1 MSLVA
6 AYSPGS
12 KQKQYVCVEINN
24 TYALAGGYIPSGPN
38 VQGTFNSPLLLP
50 IVATISVSAGGTVTA
65 AGPNFIFGGA
75 ALSYIVTITLNRK
88 FSGNLN
94 FILGSLNN
102 DFVSYDK
109 LCNFSVGN
117 PDILSFDTEV
127 VGNCLQ
133 AVFNSNPVTPKTIG
147 WSEVDEITTLTF
159 TLTRQNI
166 GSSVSMD
173 LGFIEKS
180 FAKWEKEDN
189 PLSWTDPET
198 NTNYTTLPAGVYE
211 VTCQE
216 NNERV
221 SYIKELCYKVTSPIS
236 FDYSANPLEPWDAY
250 NGIRPR
256 TDGIPFLTYS
266 GPPSLVAEFSAD
278 GTFLY
283 TISGSTI
290 FVNVYN
296 SQFVATTSYSIPI
309 SFISFPA
316 AAAYIPVGLAV
327 HDDTGNIYIMYMD
340 NAISRRLHLA
350 FVKNGILNYV
360 GDCQY
365 ISPAIVGIEGH
376 DICFTKSDQLI
387 FAHGDKIHLVDH
399 TTGIIN
405 VGSYVTIS
413 PINSGNAVSIRN
425 VSKYYNGDL
434 HLSGGE
440 SVLGNAVYIYDGETY
455 TKIKTWSAANS
466 VTIPDSPLSVAYP
479 INPEIRFNR
488 LFIKNLETQD
498 VTVDD
503 RDIITGQSI
512 TIPSTAVIKDCN
524 PTDTNIV
531 SWTETLC
538 YVHDKNVI
546 SQGIVEIS
554 NSGIIL
560 SDACDPVGGFIS
572 PAPNIYQTF
581 THNLSGDRLYAVGS
595 NLLDTYDWST
605 INAPTL
611 LTSVAITGLVSVTET
626 IKSVRTRWTNGSLW
640 VMTEV
645 VIGINRIFRFY
656 TIDPITAVLSFQGE
670 AIYSAGINN
679 NGHFTWGVDDEIY
692 FSRNNGLGTYRVSTL
707 SKTTYEIQNFV
718 LDAPF
723 VIENINTDLPNQQ
736 LILTRSGSSTIYFY
750 SYYGDFVSECIGTSV
765 YRDAIH
771 APFGI
776 FEVGTT
782 PHKIKKVFLKDILSG
797 EVSSYYHDYYTGLD
811 VILPPLTRIIDC
823 DAISNANSINNSSS
837 VNPRFIIITGIGSWQ
852 KSVNAPNAKSVTVSR
867 IAGTITVN
875 DSINGAQNVN
885 FGPASFTWSGD
896 ALGNDIIVNGIAAG
910 SRFSV
915 NWVE

>member
-75 ALSYIVTITLNRK
+75 ALSYIVIITLNRK

-133 AVFNSNPVTPKTIG
+133 AIFNSNPATSKTIG

-180 FAKWEKEDN
+180 FAKWEKEDS

-278 GTFLY
+278 GTSLY

-296 SQFVATTSYSIPI
+296 NQFVATTSYSIPI

-365 ISPAIVGIEGH
+365 TSPAVVGTEGH

-399 TTGIIN
+399 TTGIID

-413 PINSGNAVSIRN
+413 PINTGNAVSIRN

-479 INPEIRFNR
+479 INPEIKFNR
-488 LFIKNLETQD
+488 LYIKNIETNKLSI
-498 VTVDD
+498 DD
-503 RDIITGQSI
+503 RDIITGLEISI
-512 TIPSTAVIKDCN
+512 PKNSVIVDCN
-524 PTDTNIV
+524 AQTTNEVAWTDDICYTIDKNIV
-531 SWTETLC
+531 S
-538 YVHDKNVI
+538 
-546 SQGIVEIS
+546 QGFVEIS
-554 NSGIIL
+554 GGQIVSNA
-560 SDACDPVGGFIS
+560 ACNPVGGFVPPVAITYS
-572 PAPNIYQTF
+572 SM
-581 THNLSGDRLYAVGS
+581 THNLSGNVLYALNAGGLTLDSYNWTVISTPGGLVSTPLTGLTVGATPKSLRTRWLDGTMWLMTEQVVGS
-595 NLLDTYDWST
+595 NRNFVFWIVNTSTGACTRQGVVTYPAGS
-605 INAPTL
+605 NA
-611 LTSVAITGLVSVTET
+611 
-626 IKSVRTRWTNGSLW
+626 
-640 VMTEV
+640 
-645 VIGINRIFRFY
+645 
-656 TIDPITAVLSFQGE
+656 
-670 AIYSAGINN
+670 
-679 NGHFTWGVDDEIY
+679 NGHFTWGVDDNLY
-692 FSRNNGLGTYRVSTL
+692 FTATVAASTYRIYKL
-707 SKTTYEIQNFV
+707 SKISYNTVEFIADVNYV
-718 LDAPF
+718 VD
-723 VIENINTDLPNQQ
+723 NINTDIPNQR
-736 LILTRSGSSTIYFY
+736 LILSKAATTGLDFFSYSGQFLATCGGATYQ
-750 SYYGDFVSECIGTSV
+750 
-765 YRDAIH
+765 DAMA

-776 FEVGTT
+776 FAVGDTINRV
-782 PHKIKKVFLKDILSG
+782 KRVFVKDLITG
-797 EVSSYYHDYYTGLD
+797 NVTSYYHDYLTGEDIL
-811 VILPPLTRIIDC
+811 LPPMARIVSC
-823 DAISNANSINNSSS
+823 DNTIIPASPSI
-837 VNPRFIIITGIGSWQ
+837 PRFQLFTGIVSFNKQ
-852 KSVNAPNAKSVTVSR
+852 LLASNAKSITVTR
-867 IAGTITVN
+867 IAGNITITDTFSGPFN
-875 DSINGAQNVN
+875 INA
-885 FGPASFTWSGD
+885 AFTTTWTAD
-896 ALGNDIIVNGIAAG
+896 QLGGQLIVAGTAAG
-910 SRFSV
+910 SIFSIT
-915 NWVE
+915 WL